1 MRVLPG
7 LLDEPAFDPVRRY
20 LDAVAPQRRLY
31 ALCRRLAALFDQY
44 LLYRPRWLLAWE
56 AGTPTP
62 DCPLAGNQLQAA
74 LWRALVREIG
84 AAHPGSTHGAARLE
98 RLVARLGAAA
108 PLPLALPAR
117 VIGFGLGA
125 LPPVFVA
132 ALAALATRTEVTMLR
147 IYSDYLGVLRDLR
160 PVVSA
165 VEARDTDLARQ
176 LRRAAAS
183 VALNIAEGAGNDG
196 GTRRQRYFS
205 ALGSAREVSA
215 CLHVADALGYA
226 PVDPG
231 LQQRLGAVIGVLVR
245 VTR

>member
-1 MRVLPG
+1 
-7 LLDEPAFDPVRRY
+7 
-20 LDAVAPQRRLY
+20 
-31 ALCRRLAALFDQY
+31 
-44 LLYRPRWLLAWE
+44 
-56 AGTPTP
+56 
-62 DCPLAGNQLQAA
+62 
-74 LWRALVREIG
+74 
-84 AAHPGSTHGAARLE
+84 
-98 RLVARLGAAA
+98 
-108 PLPLALPAR
+108 
-117 VIGFGLGA
+117 
-125 LPPVFVA
+125 
-132 ALAALATRTEVTMLR
+132 MLR

-183 VALNIAEGAGNDG
+183 VALNMAEGAGNDG

-226 PVDPG
+226 PVDAG
-231 LQQRLGAVIGVLVR
+231 LQRRLGAVVGVLVR